1 MGYTDGEWETKE
13 AELKD
18 QLDQMTRER
27 DQWKRMWEEDRG
39 GLKAENR
46 LLLENWYSCAE
57 MLGLEPKDIAP
68 LTTAEVE
75 RVKRLERKVTLLNQ
89 AWATLAEDAEWE
101 CDCAVCAEIRA
112 LAELEA
118 G

>member
-1 MGYTDGEWETKE
+1 MDREE
-13 AELKD
+13 AAQMKD
-18 QLDQMTRER
+18 LRARLAECERER